1 MSRANSMF
9 GVLYYGKTCQHSQQ
23 LLRQVAKQGIADK
36 LRFIPVDLQERRG
49 DQLLAILDNGSRV
62 LIPPGVTAVPALL
75 DIRDKN
81 IYMGPEV
88 GKRLAAEA
96 ERAARAATGAEK
108 EPMAYTDISGGTST
122 TFSFVTDDPEALL
135 AKGTGRTNAP
145 SHFAGIH
152 DNPTI
157 PTAQEGESNGGP
169 GGKVTAADY
178 DAYLAQR
185 DAGISMPSEPPPG
198 SGPPPPQKV

>member
-1 MSRANSMF
+1 MSRANPMF

-23 LLRQVAKQGIADK
+23 LLRQVAKQGISDK
-36 LRFIPVDLQERRG
+36 LRFVPVDQQVKRG
-49 DQLLAILDNGSRV
+49 DQLMAILDNGSQV
-62 LIPPGVTAVPALL
+62 LIPPGVTAVPAML

-108 EPMAYTDISGGTST
+108 EPMAYTDISSGTST
-122 TFSFVTDDPEALL
+122 TFSFVGDDPETLL

-152 DNPTI
+152 DNPKI
-157 PTAQEGESNGGP
+157 PTAQEGDGEGV
-169 GGKVTAADY
+169 GGKVTSADY
-178 DAYLAQR
+178 DAYIAQR
-185 DAGISMPSEPPPG
+185 DAGISMPAAPPPG
-198 SGPPPPQKV
+198 AGPPPPQEV

>member
-1 MSRANSMF
+1 MSRANPMF
-9 GVLYYGKTCQHSQQ
+9 GVLYYGRTCQHSQQ
-23 LLRQVAKQGIADK
+23 LLRQVAKQGISDK
-36 LRFIPVDLQERRG
+36 LRFVPVDQQVRRG
-49 DQLLAILDNGSRV
+49 DQLMAILDNGSQV

-96 ERAARAATGAEK
+96 ERAIRAATGAEK
-108 EPMAYTDISGGTST
+108 EPMAYTDISGSTST
-122 TFSFVTDDPEALL
+122 TFSFVGDDPEALL
-135 AKGTGRTNAP
+135 ARGTGRTNLP
-145 SHFAGIH
+145 SHYAGIH

-157 PTAQEGESNGGP
+157 PTAQEGDVGAG
-169 GGKVTAADY
+169 GGKVTSADY

-185 DAGISMPSEPPPG
+185 DAGIEMPSAPPPG
-198 SGPPPPQKV
+198 AGPPPPQEV